1 MPKEKRK
8 VKTTLATL
16 VLAFALLG
24 LASPA
29 AFCQVNN
36 QQEVARKVKTRVEPT
51 YPPLARQLNLSG
63 KVKIEVT
70 VSPDGR
76 VMNARVLGGNP
87 VLAGAAVDAVK
98 MWKYEVSS
106 KETVDVVEL
115 VFKGLQK

>member
-1 MPKEKRK
+1 VLKEKRT
-8 VKTTLATL
+8 VKAIVVTL
-16 VLAFALLG
+16 VLAFALVG
-24 LASPA
+24 SVSPP
-29 AFCQVNN
+29 AFCQANN
-36 QQEVARKVKTRVEPT
+36 QQEVARKVKTRIEPT

-76 VMNARVLGGNP
+76 VTNARTLGGNP

-98 MWKYEVSS
+98 TWKYEAGS
-106 KETVDVVEL
+106 KETVEVVEL

>member
-1 MPKEKRK
+1 MKEKCK
-8 VKTTLATL
+8 VKTTVVTL
-16 VLAFALLG
+16 VLAFALVG
-24 LASPA
+24 LVFPP
-29 AFCQVNN
+29 AFCQGSS
-36 QQEVARKVKTRVEPT
+36 QQEAARKVKTRIEPT

-70 VSPDGR
+70 VAADGH
-76 VMNARVLGGNP
+76 VVNARVLGGNP

-98 MWKYEVSS
+98 MWKYEAGS